1 MIQLTRKE
9 RDKLLRRTDILR
21 AAEHLFAR
29 KGYERATIQ
38 DIAEQAQYGAGTV
51 YLYFKDKE
59 SLYHSLINEKISTM
73 VSLIREKTAGIDD
86 AGRKLEIF
94 VTEVLDYFEKNHDFF
109 RIFISE
115 RGKLQWELEMHSPKS
130 PHIEHLPFITDIIKE
145 GQQQKLLRD
154 DYSARQVA
162 EIMVSVISS
171 VIFDY
176 LKQKPGT
183 KSLREMSGFIL
194 ELFLNGAKKK

>member
-29 KGYERATIQ
+29 KGYEGATIQ
-38 DIAEQAQYGAGTV
+38 DIADQARYGAGTV

-59 SLYHSLINEKISTM
+59 SLYYSLIDEKISMM
-73 VSLIREKTAGIDD
+73 VSLVKEKAARVAAAG
-86 AGRKLEIF
+86 GKLEIF
-94 VTEVLDYFEKNHDFF
+94 VQEVFDYFEKNQDFF

-115 RGKLQWELEMHSPKS
+115 RGRLQWQMEVHSRPA
-130 PHIEHLPFITDIIKE
+130 HIEHLPFVTDMIKA
-145 GQQQKLLRD
+145 GQEQKLLRD
-154 DYSARQVA
+154 DYSPRLMA
-162 EIMVSVISS
+162 ESLVSMISA

-176 LKQKPGT
+176 LRQKPGQ
-183 KSLREMSGFIL
+183 KSLKEMSGFVI
-194 ELFLNGAKKK
+194 ELFLKGARRE